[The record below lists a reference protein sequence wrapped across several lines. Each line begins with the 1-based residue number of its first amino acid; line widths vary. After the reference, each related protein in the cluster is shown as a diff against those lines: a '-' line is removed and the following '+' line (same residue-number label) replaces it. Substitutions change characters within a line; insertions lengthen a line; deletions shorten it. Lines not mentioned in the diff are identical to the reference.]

1 METRPASQAV
11 LRRVGLF
18 EGLDEEALDRIAE
31 VGFRRRLDAGAFLF
45 FQDTPAR
52 SAYVVL
58 EGRLRIVQATPEG
71 ERVVVRYMQAGDVVG
86 LIAALGDMEY
96 PVTAEVAEDG
106 TVVLGWSGETLRS
119 LMETYPR
126 LALNAMT
133 HMAGMVRDLLRR
145 VRELSTERVERRIAR
160 TLLRL
165 ARHAG
170 RRVEAGV
177 EIAFPITREEIAQ
190 MAGTTLYTVSRT
202 LSRWEREGL
211 LETGREHIVIRA
223 THALV
228 AIADDLPPTRGPS
241 PPSAPLPE

>member
-1 METRPASQAV
+1 MNPEVALRMV
-11 LRRVGLF
+11 LRQVDLF
-18 EGLDEEALDRIAE
+18 KGLDEETLDCIARA
-31 VGFRRRLDAGAFLF
+31 GFRRRLDAGAFLF
-45 FQDTPAR
+45 FQDTPAQ
-52 SAYVVL
+52 SVYVVL
-58 EGRLRIVQATPEG
+58 EGRLRILQTTPEG
-71 ERVVVRYMQAGDVVG
+71 ERVVVRHVQRGEVVG
-86 LIAALGDMEY
+86 LIAILDAVEY

-106 TVVLGWSGETLRS
+106 TVVLGWSGATLRS
-119 LMETYPR
+119 LMEAYPR

-170 RRVEAGV
+170 RRVETGV

-211 LETGREHIVIRA
+211 LEAGRTRIVIRA
-223 THALV
+223 PHALV
-228 AIADDLPPTRGPS
+228 ALVDDLS
-241 PPSAPLPE
+241 H

>member
-1 METRPASQAV
+1 MDPQASIRAV
-11 LRRVGLF
+11 LRRVDLF
-18 EGLDEEALDRIAE
+18 EGLDEEALDRVVEA
-31 VGFRRRLDAGAFLF
+31 GLRRRLDAGAFLF

-52 SAYVVL
+52 SVYVVL
-58 EGRLRIVQATPEG
+58 EGRLRIVQTTPEG

-86 LIAALGDMEY
+86 LIAVLGDTEY

-119 LMETYPR
+119 LMEAYPR

-133 HMAGMVRDLLRR
+133 HMAAMVRDLLRR

-160 TLLRL
+160 AILRL
-165 ARHAG
+165 VRHAG

-177 EIAFPITREEIAQ
+177 EIAFPITRAEIAQ

-211 LETGREHIVIRA
+211 LETGRERIVVRA
-223 THALV
+223 PHALV
-228 AIADDLPPTRGPS
+228 AIADDLPSESS
-241 PPSAPLPE
+241 PPSEPLPA